1 MSRQPRHRRPQQGFS
16 LLEAIVAMTIMAT
29 CLMAL
34 YAWLSSSTLA
44 MNRVRANAEALAD
57 ARAAKALIETIN
69 PMAEGSGSR
78 LLPPL
83 EIRWEAQPIADL
95 RLGMS
100 PAGSA
105 TPFDFRLYEMEV
117 GVLRDGRV
125 VREFRMRKAGWT
137 LARPINPNDF

>member
-1 MSRQPRHRRPQQGFS
+1 MTRALPRVQHGFS

-44 MNRVRANAEALAD
+44 INRVRANASALTD
-57 ARAAKALIETIN
+57 ARVAKAIIETVN
-69 PMAEGSGSR
+69 PMSEGKGSR
-78 LLPPL
+78 LLAPL
-83 EIRWEAQPIADL
+83 EIRWEARPISEL

-105 TPFDFRLYEMEV
+105 TPFDFRLYELDV
-117 GVLRDGRV
+117 RVLRDGQM
-125 VREFRMRKAGWT
+125 VREFRMRKAGWV
-137 LARPINPNDF
+137 LARPINTNDF